1 MATGLQVFDAS
12 GREIFGGADRLA
24 RVFGEYQN
32 APEGVSA
39 PASGWFAIPNQAA
52 TSPWFFIRYLGVGR
66 FFDSKFATFSI
77 NGSIVSWVYESGG
90 FNKPF
95 VMTYGAY

>member
-24 RVFGEYQN
+24 RVLGEYQN

-39 PASGWFAIPNQAA
+39 PSSGWFSIPNQAA
-52 TSPWFFIRYLGVGR
+52 TSPWFFIRYLG
-66 FFDSKFATFSI
+66 DFAWNNVYADFSI
-77 NGSIVSWVYESGG
+77 NGPVVSWVYQTDG
-90 FNKPF
+90 FRVPF

>member
-1 MATGLQVFDAS
+1 MGTGLQVFDAS

-24 RVFGEYQN
+24 RVLGEYQN
-32 APEGVSA
+32 APEGISA
-39 PASGWFAIPNQAA
+39 PSSGQFSIPNQAT
-52 TSPWFFIRYLGVGR
+52 TSPWFFIRYLGDYAGNNR
-66 FFDSKFATFSI
+66 FANFSI

>member
-12 GREIFGGADRLA
+12 GREMFGGADRLA
-24 RVFGEYQN
+24 RVLGEYQN

-39 PASGWFAIPNQAA
+39 PSSGWFSIPNQAA
-52 TSPWFFIRYLGVGR
+52 TSPWFFIRYLDDSGH
-66 FFDSKFATFSI
+66 FYSKFANFSI
-77 NGSIVSWVYESGG
+77 NGSIVSWVYDSGG
-90 FNKPF
+90 FNRPF

>member
-24 RVFGEYQN
+24 RVLGEYQN
-32 APEGVSA
+32 APKGISA
-39 PASGWFAIPNQAA
+39 PSSGWFSIQNQAT
-52 TSPWFFIRYLGVGR
+52 TSPWFFIRYLGDYTR
-66 FFDSKFATFSI
+66 NDKFANFSI

-90 FNKPF
+90 FNRPF
-95 VMTYGAY
+95 IMTYGAY

>member
-24 RVFGEYQN
+24 RILGEYRN
-32 APEGVSA
+32 ASVGVSA
-39 PASGWFAIPNQAA
+39 PASGWFSIPNKSS
-52 TSPWFFIRYLGVGR
+52 TLPWFFISYLGGQGR
-66 FFDSKFATFSI
+66 NNVYADFTI
-77 NGSIVSWVYESGG
+77 NGSVVSWVYRGSG
-90 FNKPF
+90 FNVPF